1 MTHSPRILTHTGAT
15 RLAGVIGWPVDH
27 SQSPRLHGYW
37 LAHHGIDGAYVPLAV
52 PPDRLAEAVAGLP
65 ALGFSGANV
74 TIPHKTAVIPLLH
87 HVTAVARQIG
97 AVNTLIVN
105 GDGTITGT
113 NTDAQGFLDNLKQ
126 QAPAWN
132 PDRPA
137 AVIGAGGAARAVCAA
152 LINAG
157 VPEILL
163 FNRTVDKAAELAESL
178 RIHRAAAIFP
188 LPLTGGMWKTR
199 ARDIGL
205 MVNATALGMT
215 GHPALNLDLSVLRP
229 DTVVA
234 DIVYAPLK
242 TPLLAA
248 AEQHGLTAVDG
259 LGMLLHQAR
268 AGFSQWFGTM
278 PEVTGELRAF
288 VLSGMNA

>member
-1 MTHSPRILTHTGAT
+1 MTHTSRILTHTGTT
-15 RLAGVIGWPVDH
+15 RLAGVIGWPVAH

-37 LAHHGIDGAYVPLAV
+37 LAHHGVDGAYLPLAV
-52 PPDRLAEAVAGLP
+52 PPDRLAEAIAGLP

-74 TIPHKTAVIPLLH
+74 TIPHKTAVIPLVH

-105 GDGTITGT
+105 SDGTVTGT
-113 NTDAQGFLDNLKQ
+113 NTDAQGFLDNLRQ
-126 QAPAWN
+126 QAPDWT
-132 PDRPA
+132 PVRSA

-163 FNRTVDKAAELAESL
+163 FNRTVEKAAELAESL
-178 RIHRAAAIFP
+178 RVHRAVAIVP
-188 LPLTGGMWKTR
+188 LPLTNATWTAR
-199 ARDIGL
+199 AREIGL

-215 GHPALNLDLSVLRP
+215 GHPALDLDLDVLQA

-234 DIVYAPLK
+234 DIVYAPLE

-248 AEQHGLTAVDG
+248 ARIRGLVAVDG
-259 LGMLLHQAR
+259 LGMLLHQGR
-268 AGFSQWFGTM
+268 VGFSQWFGTM
-278 PEVTGELRAF
+278 PEVTEDLRTF
-288 VLSGMNA
+288 VLAGMGA

>member
-1 MTHSPRILTHTGAT
+1 MTHTPRILTHTGTSA
-15 RLAGVIGWPVDH
+15 LAGVIGWPVAH

-37 LAHHGIDGAYVPLAV
+37 LAHHHIDGAYVPLAV
-52 PPDRLAEAVAGLP
+52 PPERLAEAIAGLP

-74 TIPHKTAVIPLLH
+74 TIPHKSAVIPLVH

-97 AVNTLIVN
+97 AVNTLVVN
-105 GDGTITGT
+105 SDGTVTGT

-126 QAPAWN
+126 QAPDWE
-132 PDRPA
+132 PTRPA

-188 LPLTGGMWKTR
+188 LPLTGGMWTAR

-215 GHPALNLDLSVLRP
+215 GHPPLDLDLGVLGA

-234 DIVYAPLK
+234 DIVYAPLE

-248 AEQHGLTAVDG
+248 ARARGLATVDG

-268 AGFSQWFGTM
+268 AGFSQWFGVM
-278 PEVTGELRAF
+278 PEVTEELRAF
-288 VLSGMNA
+288 VLAGMSA